1 MEKNPREIALDIL
14 LDIEKNKIFSNT
26 ALNTGLRSNQFM
38 SKQERAFITR
48 LVEGV
53 VETRIRLDYI
63 INSFSNTKVNKC
75 KPLIRC
81 ILRMGTYQIFY
92 MEKVPDEAACNE
104 CVKLAEK
111 RGFRNLKGFVNGVLR
126 NISRNKDNIKY
137 PDKANEHRKYISVMY
152 SVPEEVIDIL
162 EEDYSPEDVESI
174 VGAAFA
180 DRSTTIRV
188 NRDRI
193 SVDEFKKGLESNG
206 ISVRRGNYT
215 DNTLLI
221 DDYDYIRHS
230 KENIISVDDIRES
243 LVQDIQIKP
252 YNGLYKVYIID
263 EAEKL
268 TVQAQN
274 ALLKTIEEPPEYSVI
289 IFLTNNADIFLQ
301 TILSRCIVFNLKP
314 LRDDVITDY
323 LIKTYKIADYEAK
336 VCSSFAQGI
345 LGKAIRLFES
355 EDFNG
360 VKEAAVRLVKNIYS
374 YEIYDLIEEVKMISQ
389 NKVNI
394 NDFIDILEMWYRDVI
409 LFKVTKDPNNLI
421 FKDEINYIRKSASKS
436 SYEGLE

>member
-162 EEDYSPEDVESI
+162 EDDYSPEDVESI

-193 SVDEFKKGLESNG
+193 SVDEFKKELESNG

-221 DDYDYIRHS
+221 DDYDYIRKVPGFHQGYFNVTDES
-230 KENIISVDDIRES
+230 SVMAVDCAGINKGD
-243 LVQDIQIKP
+243 LVLDMCAAPGGKTM
-252 YNGLYKVYIID
+252 YA
-263 EAEKL
+263 AEL
-268 TVQAQN
+268 TGP
-274 ALLKTIEEPPEYSVI
+274 K
-289 IFLTNNADIFLQ
+289 
-301 TILSRCIVFNLKP
+301 
-314 LRDDVITDY
+314 
-323 LIKTYKIADYEAK
+323 
-336 VCSSFAQGI
+336 
-345 LGKAIRLFES
+345 
-355 EDFNG
+355 
-360 VKEAAVRLVKNIYS
+360 
-374 YEIYDLIEEVKMISQ
+374 
-389 NKVNI
+389 
-394 NDFIDILEMWYRDVI
+394 
-409 LFKVTKDPNNLI
+409 
-421 FKDEINYIRKSASKS
+421 
-436 SYEGLE
+436 